1 MVVTERRKP
10 FSKIVLAVAIEF
22 EVAQC
27 IVLEIAAARLV
38 ALVAAMTKL
47 RTRPDRLNVA
57 EALIGHECG
66 RTRIAR
72 DCIKM
77 GRRSRE
83 PALAV
88 GDRQLTGEQQTQA
101 RTADDYNTRKR
112 SRTAWL
118 LVRVL
123 PPEPI

>member
-1 MVVTERRKP
+1 MRREP
-10 FSKIVLAVAIEF
+10 FSKFVLAVAIEF
-22 EVAQC
+22 EVAHC

-38 ALVAAMTKL
+38 ALVAAMAKL

-83 PALAV
+83 PALAIC
-88 GDRQLTGEQQTQA
+88 DSQRTGEQQTQA
-101 RTADDYNTRKR
+101 RTTGDYNTRKR
-112 SRTAWL
+112 SRTTKFGHCHTIPHRL
-118 LVRVL
+118 GGQC
-123 PPEPI
+123 